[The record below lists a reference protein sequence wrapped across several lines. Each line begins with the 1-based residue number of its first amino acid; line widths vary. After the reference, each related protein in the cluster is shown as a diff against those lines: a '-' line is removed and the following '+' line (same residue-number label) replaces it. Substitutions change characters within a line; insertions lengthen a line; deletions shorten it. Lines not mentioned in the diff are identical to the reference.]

1 MDQQNQEQQK
11 KRNNHY
17 HNRRRGSGNG
27 NVPHEAANTPANE
40 NRNETRG
47 EGRNEA
53 RPANRGRGGDIHTR
67 RGGFRPAP
75 DQKQEE
81 GKPAVTEAAR
91 ESKENREPRD
101 TNHHNGNHKNRGG
114 RGRGENRPHDG
125 ESRAKEGGQKETR
138 TTDRRPNEQ
147 PKENHNTEPRPERG
161 NDNRNRS
168 RNDRGRGRRNENK
181 ANTAEAPEVREAI
194 HLPKDAEMD
203 SWFAPAAAESRNA
216 AFSFSDKPAVTA
228 EPEPLPHI
236 ELDLNDILPPIVLE
250 KYHTEE
256 AKPEAE
262 ATESSE
268 ASEEAAEPTPT
279 VEVVGVRFSKTGKV
293 YYFDPNGSTSRR
305 GDAVI
310 VETARGLEYGEV
322 WQPNHTVAE
331 SEIVPPLRPVVR
343 LADEKDAAHNADNRK
358 REEDAFRICLD
369 KIRAHGLD
377 MKLVEAQYT
386 FDNSKLLFYFTSA
399 GRVDFRELV
408 KDLASVFR
416 TRIELRQIGIRDEA
430 KLMGGLG
437 ICGRPLCCASF
448 LSDFSQVSIKMA
460 KEQNLS
466 LNSAKIS
473 GTCGRLMC
481 CLNYEYPVYCEAAR
495 HTPSVGS
502 TVATPDGNGT
512 VIETNPLA
520 GIIKVLLANA
530 APGAVPQ
537 YYRCA
542 DVCKLG
548 DGRKHTQEE
557 EPAPEAQETKED

>member
-1 MDQQNQEQQK
+1 MDQQNQDQQK
-11 KRNNHY
+11 KKNNHY
-17 HNRRRGSGNG
+17 HNRRRGNGNG
-27 NVPHEAANTPANE
+27 GAAHEAADTHTNE
-40 NRNETRG
+40 ARAEN
-47 EGRNEA
+47 RNEA
-53 RPANRGRGGDIHTR
+53 RPANRGGRGGEIHTR
-67 RGGFRPAP
+67 RGGFHPAP
-75 DQKQEE
+75 DQKPEE
-81 GKPAVTEAAR
+81 GKATVEAPR
-91 ESKENREPRD
+91 ESKENREHREPRD
-101 TNHHNGNHKNRGG
+101 NNHHNNPKNRNGKG
-114 RGRGENRPHDG
+114 RNDSRPHDG
-125 ESRAKEGGQKETR
+125 HSNEARVKEGGQK
-138 TTDRRPNEQ
+138 DRRPQEAS
-147 PKENHNTEPRPERG
+147 KEAQNTDARAERG
-161 NDNRNRS
+161 NDNRSRG
-168 RNDRGRGRRNENK
+168 RNDRNRGRRGENRN
-181 ANTAEAPEVREAI
+181 ASSDFAETREHVNASR
-194 HLPKDAEMD
+194 DAEMD
-203 SWFAPAAAESRNA
+203 AWFAPASPANHNNGQL
-216 AFSFSDKPAVTA
+216 FSDKPAIA
-228 EPEPLPHI
+228 ADPEPLPHV

-256 AKPEAE
+256 TKANEDA
-262 ATESSE
+262 AAQTEG
-268 ASEEAAEPTPT
+268 AEAAEPTPT
-279 VEVVGVRFSKTGKV
+279 VEVVGVRFSRTGKV
-293 YYFDPNGSTSRR
+293 YFFDPNGNTARR

-310 VETARGLEYGEV
+310 VETARGLEFGEV
-322 WQPNHTVAE
+322 WQPNHSVSE
-331 SEIVPPLRPVVR
+331 SEIVPPLRPIVR
-343 LADEKDAAHNADNRK
+343 LADEKDVTHNADNRK
-358 REEDAFRICLD
+358 REEDAFHICLD
-369 KIRAHGLD
+369 KISAHGLD

-495 HTPSVGS
+495 HTPSLGS

-520 GIIKVLLANA
+520 GVIKVSLTNA
-530 APGAVPQ
+530 AQGAVPQ

-542 DVCKLG
+542 DVRQIG
-548 DGRKHTQEE
+548 EGRKPYQEE
-557 EPAPEAQETKED
+557 SSHTETQDSKEN